1 MIDVG
6 KLYCGGVSSGDG
18 LRYGEAPSGRE
29 EGIPHRAA
37 VSAAERRPI
46 VVWNVTKR
54 CNLRCVH
61 CYTDSD
67 GRPAPGELSTEEG
80 KRLVDDL
87 ADFRVP
93 SLLFSGGEPLLRP
106 DLPEL
111 LDHAAG
117 RGIRTVIST
126 NGTLIDADAARM
138 LKDRGVT
145 YVGISL
151 DGMEETND
159 RFRGSAGAFRR
170 AMKGFDACRAAGVRT
185 GLRLTLTRRNA
196 GDLDGI
202 FDFLE
207 QEDIRR
213 VCFYH
218 LVPSGRGGLMM
229 GEDLSHAGTRRA
241 MDTILAR
248 TADFHLRG
256 MPYNVLTVDNHAD
269 GVYIYLKLKERG
281 DPDAERVRSLLAWN
295 GGGAHS
301 SGVGI
306 ADVDFVG
313 NVHPD
318 QFWQDHT
325 FGNVRE
331 RSFGEI
337 WTDESDPLMRG
348 LKRKAEYIK
357 GRCRL
362 CTHRDL
368 CTGSMRVRAFRRYG
382 DPWAPDPACYLA
394 DEEIGLDAGKLK
406 ELEASG
412 EVFDESAEAAVERP

>member
-18 LRYGEAPSGRE
+18 LRYGRTPAGGV
-29 EGIPHRAA
+29 EGVPHRAA

-46 VVWNVTKR
+46 VVWNTTKR

-80 KRLVDDL
+80 LRLIDDL
-87 ADFRVP
+87 AAFRVP
-93 SLLFSGGEPLLRP
+93 SLLFSGGEPFLRQ
-106 DLPEL
+106 DLPDL

-117 RGIRTVIST
+117 RGIRAVIST
-126 NGTLIDADAARM
+126 NGTLIDGDGARM

-159 RFRGSAGAFRR
+159 RFRGSEGAFRR

-185 GLRLTLTRRNA
+185 GLRLTLTRHNVR
-196 GDLDGI
+196 DLDGI

-207 QEDIRR
+207 KEDIRR

-218 LVPSGRGGLMM
+218 LVYSGRGGLMM
-229 GEDLSHAGTRRA
+229 DEDLSHGESRSA
-241 MDTILAR
+241 MENILAR
-248 TADFHLRG
+248 TADFYLRG
-256 MPYNVLTVDNHAD
+256 LPYNVLTVDNHAD
-269 GVYIYLKLKERG
+269 GVFIYLKLRGRG
-281 DPDAERVRSLLAWN
+281 DPGAERVRELLAWN

-301 SGVGI
+301 TGVGI
-306 ADVDFVG
+306 ADIDFVG

-325 FGNVRE
+325 FGSVRE
-331 RSFGEI
+331 RSFGDI
-337 WTDESDPLMRG
+337 WTDESDPLMKG
-348 LKRKAEYIK
+348 LKHKADYIK

-362 CTHRDL
+362 CAHRDL

-382 DPWAPDPACYLA
+382 DPWAPDPACYLT
-394 DEEIGLDAGKLK
+394 DEEIGLDDEKRRELAGR
-406 ELEASG
+406 G
-412 EVFDESAEAAVERP
+412 EIFA